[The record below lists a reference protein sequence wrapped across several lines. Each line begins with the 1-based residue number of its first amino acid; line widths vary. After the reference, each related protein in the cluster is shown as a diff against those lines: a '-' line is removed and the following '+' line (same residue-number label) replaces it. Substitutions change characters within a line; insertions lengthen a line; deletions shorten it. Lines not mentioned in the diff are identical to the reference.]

1 MPKERYVQWVGAVMR
16 TDATGRVSTSVDA
29 ASGRSPAIVVGG
41 MLTKAGQDVTLI
53 DRLSQRVQQRAL
65 AAQALG
71 TPLGEALN
79 ALVLLAQM
87 IRRAR
92 RSATS
97 AGL

>member
-1 MPKERYVQWVGAVMR
+1 
-16 TDATGRVSTSVDA
+16 
-29 ASGRSPAIVVGG
+29 

-71 TPLGEALN
+71 TLLGEALN
-79 ALVLLAQM
+79 ALALLAQM

-97 AGL
+97 AWL